1 MNLKERIELYK
12 EIEKLRGNPLI
23 VYVTSQRSGASGQM
37 AGDVID
43 EFIDQI
49 ELLDN
54 DLPAV
59 DLLIEST
66 GGDGLTAWRIIT
78 LLRAKAKKVNILI
91 PHSAFSA
98 ATILALGADEVVM
111 GRYGSLGPIDPQ
123 ITVKNKDGSEKKF
136 AYEDIVAFIDFT
148 KKEFG
153 LTEQKNFES
162 AFRILCETVE
172 PSALGFATRASS
184 LAVSIGERLLQ
195 MHLTDPDKKSQAA
208 SIAKKLNKSFFSHG
222 HALSKTEAKDIGLN
236 IVDPSADIEKLMWNV
251 HSSFEK
257 QLQTRKPFDVIAEF
271 LSEPAASPYLVSPT
285 PLNLPPQIPQ
295 DLAMQL
301 MQTEIVKQLAVAT
314 PDVRRDIKTA
324 FLESARAASE
334 SRAKIKILLT
344 RNVNMSFAAN
354 AVVLEQGWVSLDI
367 HKK

>member
-1 MNLKERIELYK
+1 
-12 EIEKLRGNPLI
+12 
-23 VYVTSQRSGASGQM
+23 
-37 AGDVID
+37 
-43 EFIDQI
+43 
-49 ELLDN
+49 
-54 DLPAV
+54 
-59 DLLIEST
+59 
-66 GGDGLTAWRIIT
+66 
-78 LLRAKAKKVNILI
+78 
-91 PHSAFSA
+91 
-98 ATILALGADEVVM
+98 
-111 GRYGSLGPIDPQ
+111 
-123 ITVKNKDGSEKKF
+123 
-136 AYEDIVAFIDFT
+136 
-148 KKEFG
+148 
-153 LTEQKNFES
+153 
-162 AFRILCETVE
+162 
-172 PSALGFATRASS
+172 
-184 LAVSIGERLLQ
+184 